1 MANIATALKEEI
13 SRIARKEI
21 RAETEALKKTSA
33 KYRSEIAEL
42 KRRLAAA
49 EKGLQI
55 KPKKSALAEGETE
68 VPAEK
73 IRFSAKGLRA
83 NRERLGLSAADMAKL
98 LNVSAATLYNWEQEK
113 TKPRDSQLVAI
124 ASVRKMGKKEV
135 AAALSEGQ
143 SSTETEVEGS

>member
-55 KPKKSALAEGETE
+55 KPRKSALAEGEAE